1 MQSSVFGI
9 PDSHWVCG
17 IHTCGCIYQ
26 WLVLF
31 HCWVVL
37 HPMPRLYHLLF
48 IHFPVD
54 RHLDSELTY
63 STNLT
68 DFYFYDFDER
78 SGFYQGIM
86 QRCLAL

>member
-1 MQSSVFGI
+1 MW
-9 PDSHWVCG
+9 PH
-17 IHTCGCIYQ
+17 IYQ

-37 HPMPRLYHLLF
+37 HTAPWLYRLLF
-48 IHFPVD
+48 IHSPVD

-68 DFYFYDFDER
+68 DFYFYDFDEK
-78 SGFYQGIM
+78 SGFYQGVM
-86 QRCLAL
+86 QRRLSL